1 MDEDVDM
8 DAPQI
13 STLREEVTPPPPQ
26 RTGIRVKLVVGKKNA
41 GPTVTVP
48 SKRPHTE
55 DEADEDED
63 QEDQLIDD
71 DDDVS
76 AKPSKAPARP
86 VEATPKRKA
95 PVKRKAKKTEKKSSE
110 EKQEKPVPPPPPPS
124 LPEEGFDP
132 NHISLTV
139 APPVEPAPA
148 PPKAT
153 KKKPAAKKAPVKP
166 KVTKPPKVKNVLPQL
181 ADDAG
186 VLSEGGFT
194 GTAAS
199 SPVTTHFANSPE
211 PELGDAP
218 VEEINID
225 TLLLPVYPLPTKP
238 FPVQPPPKISTGFAP
253 VMPLDR
259 SGKKVRVWRVANR
272 EIRGI
277 AGGRWFAHAWVGEK
291 DSEYAGSK
299 ASEGALTIPKL
310 PAVLSASGKGK
321 GKVNKAHSLAG
332 TSRSGSLVP
341 EGPTIPGVRNLT
353 KMRNSIQFPPPPS
366 SEAGDSDM
374 MGPS

>member
-71 DDDVS
+71 DDDVN
-76 AKPSKAPARP
+76 AKPSKAPPRP

-124 LPEEGFDP
+124 LPEEGVDL

-148 PPKAT
+148 PPKAV

-181 ADDAG
+181 ADDAS

-299 ASEGALTIPKL
+299 ASEGLTIPKV
-310 PAVLSASGKGK
+310 PAVFPASGKGK
-321 GKVNKAHSLAG
+321 GKGNKTLSLAG

-341 EGPTIPGVRNLT
+341 EGPTVPPRTLT
-353 KMRNSIQFPPPPS
+353 KMRNMQFPPPPS